1 MNNKRRFPRRPTA
14 ESLSL
19 TVLSSDQLAA
29 PDERIYCESVDI
41 SPVGLQ
47 VTLDRPVPQDSK
59 VEIWM
64 VLLGNRQTLHLHGRI
79 SWVGERGKNDRRPF
93 SVGIELMPVAD
104 SDFARWLT
112 LFEDD

>member
-19 TVLSSDQLAA
+19 TVVSADKLAE
-29 PDERIYCESVDI
+29 PGERIYCESVDI

-47 VTLDRPVPQDSK
+47 VTLDRPLLKNSK

-79 SWVGERGKNDRRPF
+79 SWQGLPPEGNTGQYRI
-93 SVGIELMPVAD
+93 GIELLPVAE
-104 SDFARWLT
+104 SDFGRWLT
-112 LFEDD
+112 LFDGD

>member
-1 MNNKRRFPRRPTA
+1 MKNNRRFPRRPA
-14 ESLSL
+14 VESLSL

-29 PDERIYCESVDI
+29 PGERIYCESVDI

-47 VTLDRPVPQDSK
+47 VMIDRLIPQDNK

-64 VLLGNRQTLHLHGRI
+64 VMLDSRQTLHLHGRV
-79 SWVGERGKNDRRPF
+79 SWVGGPRKNDHGPF
-93 SVGIELMPVAD
+93 AVGIELLPVAD